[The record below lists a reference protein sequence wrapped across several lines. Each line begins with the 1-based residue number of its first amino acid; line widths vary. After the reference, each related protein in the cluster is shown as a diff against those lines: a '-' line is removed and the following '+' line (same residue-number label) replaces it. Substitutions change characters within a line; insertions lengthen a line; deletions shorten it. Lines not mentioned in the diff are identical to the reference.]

1 MPEGMGRQ
9 FFVIGEQ
16 GSVAVDNIA
25 GSVRQLDPK
34 ITWERRVYFFPF
46 TLVSVEEGD
55 GSSGVR

>member
-25 GSVRQLDPK
+25 DAVPG
-34 ITWERRVYFFPF
+34 ERAAAAI
-46 TLVSVEEGD
+46 
-55 GSSGVR
+55 